1 VKAKN
6 LTPSRAVPLDCLDQN
21 QDALDRGLY
30 RTRSKEAKSAGV
42 TGAGSSRAEA
52 SLTRSL
58 SIARIEE
65 EEEEDVERKGG
76 NELGASEIM
85 EAVADAH
92 RDAIRENG
100 LHQLLKYNEG

>member
-1 VKAKN
+1 
-6 LTPSRAVPLDCLDQN
+6 
-21 QDALDRGLY
+21 
-30 RTRSKEAKSAGV
+30 V